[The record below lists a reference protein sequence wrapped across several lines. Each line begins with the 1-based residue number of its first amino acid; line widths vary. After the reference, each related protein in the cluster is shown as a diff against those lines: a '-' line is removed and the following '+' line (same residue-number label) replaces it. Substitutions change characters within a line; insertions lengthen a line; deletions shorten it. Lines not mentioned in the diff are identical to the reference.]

1 MNVLRKVTYRTLYQ
15 VLNRLSIWWNWK
27 WINDGKLFFGTALVI
42 LGIGESKEGR
52 AAERGAA
59 LFYPIETTSDE
70 RGIENLVN
78 MNSEARVDTIKEIDD
93 GLMCYMAGYNTCE
106 DDSLAIYQVVSD
118 MPTFPG
124 GSIREYIKEHIQY
137 PVEAVEMGVIGKVFV
152 QFIIE
157 KDGSLDSVVV
167 ARKVHP
173 LLDAEA
179 VRVVSNMPKWK
190 AGSHNGKFLRVS
202 YTVPV
207 HFSREMLDSLR
218 QDSVIDKNDI
228 FCYVTEEM
236 PVFPYKSLQT
246 YIAERLKYPEEAKKQ
261 KIEGKVF
268 VSFVIDTTG
277 LVTNVKVMRG
287 VHPLLDAEAIRVV
300 EALPRWEPAKQR
312 GKKVRISY
320 TVPIQFSAGK

>member
-1 MNVLRKVTYRTLYQ
+1 MNVLRKVTCRTLYRL
-15 VLNRLSIWWNWK
+15 LNRLSIRWNRK

-52 AAERGAA
+52 AAERESV
-59 LFYPIETTSDE
+59 FFSETSSDNHGME
-70 RGIENLVN
+70 YFVR
-78 MNSEARVDTIKEIDD
+78 MNSMEESRVDTVREREEEI
-93 GLMCYMAGYNTCE
+93 LCYMVIE
-106 DDSLAIYQVVSD
+106 D
-118 MPTFPG
+118 MPVFPAG
-124 GSIREYIKEHIQY
+124 NVQKYISGHLNY
-137 PVEAVEMGVIGKVFV
+137 PPEAVRKGVTGKVFV
-152 QFIIE
+152 HFTIE
-157 KDGSLDSVVV
+157 KDGRVDSVKV
-167 ARKVHP
+167 ARQVHP

-179 VRVVSNMPKWK
+179 VRVISNMPKWK
-190 AGSHNGKFLRVS
+190 PGRQYGMSIRVS

-207 HFSREMLDSLR
+207 HFSRELLDSLR
-218 QDSVIDKNDI
+218 RDSVVDKNDI

-236 PVFPYKSLQT
+236 PVFPYNSLST
-246 YIAERLKYPEEAKKQ
+246 YIAERLKYPEEARKQ

-312 GKKVRISY
+312 GKKVRVSY
-320 TVPIQFSAGK
+320 TVPVQFSMGK